1 MSRAN
6 RTNDYSRERNRI
18 HARKTRQRKKEQMQG
33 LQGQADNLKQEQ
45 MRLRQIINEKNTANI
60 LVGLFA
66 TSDQIDKRKEDPAVE
81 ELLRRPVNEI
91 PDSSKISELPALIL
105 PGHHASKKLQAT
117 NARVCALDVGIDY
130 QLLGK
135 DRSKCTPEELDQIRR
150 ERNRMHAKRTRDR
163 KRMFMEE
170 MAEMCRILKEE
181 NDMLRAHLAEIDPGH
196 EDAVSKVTSDAALDS
211 FISSPVVSSPQLLPL
226 APKFELLEVS
236 SNPSVLPTKKNAP
249 SLDQIQALLDAAIKS
264 ERASVKR
271 TQDGD
276 RFYSMED
283 ESCNER
289 RGDSCPLPG
298 PCKRKRHSSSLSFG
312 HRLDSTAAVGC

>member
-1 MSRAN
+1 L
-6 RTNDYSRERNRI
+6 E
-18 HARKTRQRKKEQMQG
+18 
-33 LQGQADNLKQEQ
+33 
-45 MRLRQIINEKNTANI
+45 
-60 LVGLFA
+60 
-66 TSDQIDKRKEDPAVE
+66 
-81 ELLRRPVNEI
+81 
-91 PDSSKISELPALIL
+91 
-105 PGHHASKKLQAT
+105 
-117 NARVCALDVGIDY
+117 VGIDY

-170 MAEMCRILKEE
+170 MAEMCRVLREE

-196 EDAVSKVTSDAALDS
+196 EDAVPKVTSEAAMDS
-211 FISSPVVSSPQLLPL
+211 PISSPVVSSPQLLPL

-236 SNPSVLPTKKNAP
+236 SNPSAQPTKKNSP

-276 RFYSMED
+276 RFYSIED
-283 ESCNER
+283 ESCKESC
-289 RGDSCPLPG
+289 GFSCPMTA
-298 PCKRKRHSSSLSFG
+298 PCKRKRHSSSHSVG